1 MTRGELVSK
10 LAYYAGVSRVNCDAV
25 LEAMPDVIAE
35 ALANGDK
42 VPIRN
47 LIIFE
52 TSTRAKRSAR
62 NPSTGEI
69 VIFPEVRTVRCKV
82 SRALKDAIND
92 R

>member
-1 MTRGELVSK
+1 MTRAELVSK
-10 LAYYAGVSRVNCDAV
+10 LAYYAGVSRAKCDAV
-25 LEAMPDVIAE
+25 LEAMPEVIAE
-35 ALANGDK
+35 ALANDEK

-52 TSTRAKRSAR
+52 TSTRAERSAR

-69 VIFPEVRTVRCKV
+69 VTFPEVKTVRCKV